1 MKIVRPLLWNNP
13 MPSTFHPD
21 ALRAELQAL
30 DARQPLSAAA
40 QTYQRYYGLD
50 VSTPD
55 ASVTRYLGVFKAA
68 AFDLVGQCWLPA
80 RPRATLVMLHGFYD
94 HMGLYRH
101 VVEWALAQAY
111 AVISFDLPGH
121 GLSSGPRASI
131 HSFADYQE
139 ALDALFIEAST
150 LGLPRPWHLLGQ
162 STGGA
167 IAIDHLLNHHQ
178 GSPVDGETVLLAP
191 LVRPRAWGWSKLSY
205 YALRPFVSGIA
216 RRFSE
221 NSTDPDFLPFLQTDP
236 LQPKRLPTAWVGAL
250 AQWIPFI
257 ESSMPSAR
265 SPIVIQGEADMTV
278 DWQHNLK
285 VIEQKFSQPRILR
298 VTEARHHLVNE
309 VEAIRRRYFDFLN
322 QCLGR

>member
-40 QTYQRYYGLD
+40 QAYQQYYGLD
-50 VSTPD
+50 YS
-55 ASVTRYLGVFKAA
+55 ALGIRVTSYLGVFKAA
-68 AFDLVGQCWLPA
+68 GFDLVGQCWLPE
-80 RPRATLVMLHGFYD
+80 RPVGTLVMLHGFYD

-101 VVEWALAQAY
+101 VVAWAVAQGY
-111 AVISFDLPGH
+111 AVLSFDLPGH

-131 HSFADYQE
+131 RSFAQYQV
-139 ALDALFIEAST
+139 ALDALFVEGRA
-150 LGLPRPWHLLGQ
+150 LDLPRPWHLLGQ

-178 GSPVDGETVLLAP
+178 SSPVDGETVLLAP

-205 YALRPFVSGIA
+205 YALRPFVGGIA

-221 NSTDPDFLPFLQTDP
+221 NSNDPDFLPFLQADP

-250 AQWIPFI
+250 AQWIPVI
-257 ESSMPSAR
+257 ESSMPSGR

-278 DWQHNLK
+278 DWQYNLK

-298 VTEARHHLVNE
+298 IAEARHHLVNE
-309 VEAIRRRYFDFLN
+309 LEAIRARYFDYLG
-322 QCLGR
+322 QCLGA